1 MLVMSLI
8 LLSGCATSGVV
19 TDTGCLVFKPI
30 YVSQQDEL
38 TEGTARQVLRH
49 NETGRAVCGW

>member
-1 MLVMSLI
+1 MTLI
-8 LLSGCATSGVV
+8 LLSGCATNGVV

-30 YVSQQDEL
+30 YVSQSDEL

-49 NETGRAVCGW
+49 NETGRVVCGW